1 VKGQGKCTAGTTMLM
16 PNVVFRP
23 SATGGPGRTACRCRP
38 ASLRDARPGNSRRCS
53 ILGLFSYPVQE
64 KSASRITLF
73 GLQHEQVTLLL
84 HVLPTQALGGVNS
97 VPASVT
103 SLDYFISVYVSF
115 QEVLLY
121 SCLDLILTKLGGK
134 PFEPYS

>member
-1 VKGQGKCTAGTTMLM
+1 M
-16 PNVVFRP
+16 
-23 SATGGPGRTACRCRP
+23 
-38 ASLRDARPGNSRRCS
+38 
-53 ILGLFSYPVQE
+53 QE

-84 HVLPTQALGGVNS
+84 HVLPPQALGGVKS
-97 VPASVT
+97 VPASVV
-103 SLDYFISVYVSF
+103 SLDHFISVHVSF

-134 PFEPYS
+134 PFDLYS